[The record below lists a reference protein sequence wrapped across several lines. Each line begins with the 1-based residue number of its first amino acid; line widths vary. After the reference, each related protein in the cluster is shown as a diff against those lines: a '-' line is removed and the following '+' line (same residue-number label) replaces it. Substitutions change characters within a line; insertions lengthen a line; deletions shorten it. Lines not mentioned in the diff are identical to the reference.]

1 MVQHQLKNMVQSE
14 ATEIWSSRQYEIM
27 ILNSNTCINLKTRF
41 LKKKIVCMENF
52 ANIKQLLKLFNLQF
66 FAT

>member
-14 ATEIWSSRQYEIM
+14 ATEFWSSRQYEIM

-41 LKKKIVCMENF
+41 LKKKFVCMENF